1 MNRLE
6 QYIRDHKSQFDEEPK
21 TGHYE
26 RLQQKMER
34 KRRKI
39 VTLRWTASVAASL
52 ALLFSVGI
60 IKQYIGT
67 QNGVMALCENVVD
80 LKTCYLDRMND
91 VANHIDALTVE
102 FDLWDRHQV
111 MTDVQN
117 IIDAADSGFEDELP
131 DELPDETA
139 KAILAD
145 YYQRNLE
152 SLDGIVKT
160 LETP

>member
-6 QYIRDHKSQFDEEPK
+6 SYIRDHKSLFEDEPE
-21 TGHYE
+21 TGHFE
-26 RLQQKMER
+26 RLQKRMER
-34 KRRKI
+34 KQRKT
-39 VTLRWTASVAASL
+39 VALRWSAFVAASL

-60 IKQYIGT
+60 IRQYAGT
-67 QNGVMALCENVVD
+67 QNSVVAVCENAVD
-80 LKTCYLDRMND
+80 MKACYLDRMNT
-91 VANHIDALTVE
+91 VASHIDALIVD
-102 FDLWDRHQV
+102 FDLWDRQQV

-117 IIDAADSGFEDELP
+117 IIDAADSGFEKELP

-139 KAILAD
+139 QSILAD

-152 SLDGIVKT
+152 SLNGIVKI

>member
-26 RLQQKMER
+26 RLQQKVGSKHR
-34 KRRKI
+34 NI
-39 VTLRWTASVAASL
+39 VALRWAISVAASL
-52 ALLFSVGI
+52 ILLLSIGI
-60 IKQYIGT
+60 IRQYIGT
-67 QNGVMALCENVVD
+67 QNSVTAVCENVVD
-80 LKTCYLDRMND
+80 LKACYLDRMND
-91 VANHIDALTVE
+91 VANHIDVLTVE
-102 FDLWDRHQV
+102 LDLWDRYQV

-152 SLDGIVKT
+152 GLNEIVKT